1 MKALILIILKRLHPY
16 PAPEAVI
23 LAEARQ
29 ERGHAGDGELAD
41 ALADLR
47 AKGYIEAV
55 YDDLSEDRRWHLTEK
70 GLAR

>member
-1 MKALILIILKRLHPY
+1 MKQLILIILKRLHPY

-41 ALADLR
+41 ALLDL
-47 AKGYIEAV
+47 AGKGYIDSEI
-55 YDDLSEDRRWHLTEK
+55 DDLSGDRRWKLTRK